1 MKTKKCKHCQT
12 DIPKKAKVC
21 PNCKKKQGNT
31 VLTIFLVLFIL
42 GLFFG
47 NSDSKKTETSNANSL
62 NIETTEN
69 TNAIETE
76 IVENTETTET
86 TKVALPEDN
95 TTIGQKNALASA
107 KSYLDF
113 KGFSYEGLIEQL
125 EYEKYTNEDA
135 VYAADNCGADWN
147 KEALESAK
155 SYLDFKAFSYTG
167 LIEQLEYE
175 KFTTEQATYAADNCG
190 ANWNEQAAKCAESYL
205 DFTSFSRDSLIEQ
218 LEYEGFTN
226 EQAIYGVNA
235 VGY

>member
-1 MKTKKCKHCQT
+1 METKKCKHCQT

-31 VLTIFLVLFIL
+31 VLTVFLVLFIL

-47 NSDSKKTETSNANSL
+47 NSDSKETETSNTNSL

-69 TNAIETE
+69 TNTKETE
-76 IVENTETTET
+76 IVENIETTET
-86 TKVALPEDN
+86 TKVTLPEDN
-95 TTIGQKNALASA
+95 ATIGQKNALASA
-107 KSYLDF
+107 NSYLDI
-113 KGFSYEGLIEQL
+113 KGFSYE
-125 EYEKYTNEDA
+125 
-135 VYAADNCGADWN
+135 
-147 KEALESAK
+147 
-155 SYLDFKAFSYTG
+155 G

-175 KFTTEQATYAADNCG
+175 KFTTEQATYAVDNCG
-190 ANWNEQAAKCAESYL
+190 ADWNEQAAKCAEDYL

-226 EQAIYGVNA
+226 EQAVYGVNS